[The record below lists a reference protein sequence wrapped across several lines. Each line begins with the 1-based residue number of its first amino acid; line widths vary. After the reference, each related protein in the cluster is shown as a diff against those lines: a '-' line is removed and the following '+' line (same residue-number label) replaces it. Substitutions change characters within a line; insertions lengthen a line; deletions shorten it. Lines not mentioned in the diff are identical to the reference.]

1 MMSNHPC
8 PSTELLSRIYTREA
22 LIPDHSNSNN
32 ITHLHFEST
41 RRFLDITRH
50 IYRRWPY
57 STEYILALNTAELL
71 TDIFEQ
77 FPFKASHYH
86 NIAEGAQ
93 ALFKHSTKKLNN
105 PFLVE
110 LLEYEDTKN
119 SNANIEF
126 TYETTEPSHGN
137 FILLPYDFESFY
149 ISLQFYGR
157 ASAPYFL
164 YQQLSPEPGKTYKV
178 YSQ

>member
-1 MMSNHPC
+1 MNNHSC
-8 PSTELLSRIYTREA
+8 PTTELLSRIYTREA
-22 LIPDHSNSNN
+22 LVYTHATRNN
-32 ITHLHFEST
+32 ISHLHFEST

-57 STEYILALNTAELL
+57 STDYILALYTTELL

-77 FPFKASHYH
+77 FPFEANHYH
-86 NIAEGAQ
+86 NIAEGAH
-93 ALFKHSTKKLNN
+93 ALFKHSTKQLNT

-119 SNANIEF
+119 PHINTDF
-126 TYETTEPSHGN
+126 TYKSTEPPHGN
-137 FILLPYDFESFY
+137 FILLPYDLESFY